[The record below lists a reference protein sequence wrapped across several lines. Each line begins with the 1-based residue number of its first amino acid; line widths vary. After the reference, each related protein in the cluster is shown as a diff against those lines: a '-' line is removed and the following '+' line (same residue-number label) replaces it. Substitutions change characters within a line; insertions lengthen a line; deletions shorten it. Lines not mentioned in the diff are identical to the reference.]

1 MNVVFLSPHFPPH
14 LWLFCARLRD
24 LGATVLG
31 IADAPWESLRPEL
44 RDVLT
49 EYYRVPDLHD
59 MDALTRALGYFT
71 HRYGKLDRIDSL
83 NEYWLETEA
92 RLRTEFNIPGLRTS
106 DMARIK
112 RKSAMKR
119 VFERAGVPAPRGRVV
134 RTPADLEAL
143 VAEVG
148 YPVIAK
154 PDVGVGAARTYRL
167 EDDDD
172 AAAFLADRPRV
183 DYIVEE
189 EIVGRL
195 LTFDGL
201 VDRRGAIV
209 FSSSLVYSI
218 PVLDAVRGA
227 DLAYWIDREIPA
239 DVADVGSRLVRAFGV
254 RERPFHFEMFR
265 LPDGGLVAL
274 EVNMRQPGGI
284 TVDLWNWANE
294 IDFYRAWAEVV
305 VRGTTELRTERP
317 YYCLWAGR
325 KHGRPYR
332 LGHDEVLRRVGPLL
346 VHHERVDDVFAAAIG
361 NEGYVLRSPELA
373 PLLDAAADIQA
384 LAGPAAG
391 PVASTAP
398 GDPADAAADPGAA
411 TAPGDPADPP
421 SS

>member
-14 LWLFCARLRD
+14 LYLFCARLRE

-44 RDVLT
+44 RDTLT

-59 MDALTRALGYFT
+59 VDALIRALGHLT
-71 HRYGKLDRIDSL
+71 HRHGKLDRIDSL

-92 RLRTEFNIPGLRTS
+92 RLRTEFNITGLRTA

-119 VFERAGVPAPRGRVV
+119 VFERAGVPAARGRLV
-134 RTPADLEAL
+134 RTPADLQAIVE
-143 VAEVG
+143 EVG

-154 PDVGVGAARTYRL
+154 PDVGVGAAQTYRL
-167 EDDDD
+167 LDDDD
-172 AAAFLADRPRV
+172 AAAFLAGRPRV

-189 EIVGRL
+189 ELQGTL

-201 VDRRGAIV
+201 VDRCGEIV
-209 FSSSLVYSI
+209 FASSLVYSI

-227 DLAYWIDREIPA
+227 DLAYWIDREIAPDLA
-239 DVADVGSRLVRAFGV
+239 EIGTRLVRAFGV
-254 RERPFHFEMFR
+254 RERPFHFELFR
-265 LPDGGLVAL
+265 QPDGSLAAL

-305 VRGTTELRTERP
+305 VRGSTEIRTERP

-325 KHGRPYR
+325 KHGRSYR
-332 LGHDEVLRRVGPLL
+332 LTHDEVIRRVGGLL
-346 VHHERVDDVFAAAIG
+346 VHHERVDDIFASAIG

-373 PLLDAAADIQA
+373 PLLAAAVEIQA
-384 LAGPAAG
+384 VAAPPPAAG
-391 PVASTAP
+391 
-398 GDPADAAADPGAA
+398 
-411 TAPGDPADPP
+411 
-421 SS
+421 